1 MKRENG
7 RRGDRLSSQ
16 IYEEVVRYLKCST
29 TIEAKSQA
37 NFQPIVTV

>member
-16 IYEEVVRYLKCST
+16 IYEEVVRYLKRRPQKMLNLKITS
-29 TIEAKSQA
+29 K
-37 NFQPIVTV
+37 P

>member
-16 IYEEVVRYLKCST
+16 IYEEVVRYLKRSPQ
-29 TIEAKSQA
+29 KRF
-37 NFQPIVTV
+37 NFQRTPKL